1 MGSSPSRP
9 YYDPYYQP
17 PVIIYNDQPDP
28 YQQQPYGGNIVVYEN
43 GLKKNLKELNLKEL
57 KNISKNMN
65 INHDNNIKKKKLYEL
80 VYNHIKE
87 QNK

>member
-1 MGSSPSRP
+1 MMIHWTPHNYKLS
-9 YYDPYYQP
+9 D
-17 PVIIYNDQPDP
+17 
-28 YQQQPYGGNIVVYEN
+28 
-43 GLKKNLKELNLKEL
+43 LKKNLKEFNLKEL